1 MSMRPRG
8 DEISR
13 PHQFRLRRGS
23 RLASL
28 VASPAPAP
36 APWAEWF
43 RVDIGDDLDPGSR
56 YQGRD
61 ARRDWGSARCGGTVV
76 AALQPWTWWPTSLI
90 FGPRVAQRWSFWR
103 LHGALGE
110 P

>member
-43 RVDIGDDLDPGSR
+43 RVDIADDLDPVLDVSVGTP
-56 YQGRD
+56 G
-61 ARRDWGSARCGGTVV
+61 ATGGSARCGGTVV

-90 FGPRVAQRWSFWR
+90 FGPRVEQRWSFLAR
-103 LHGALGE
+103 PRRAR
-110 P
+110 

>member
-1 MSMRPRG
+1 MRPRG

-13 PHQFRLRRGS
+13 LHQFRLRRGS

-56 YQGRD
+56 CQGRD

-90 FGPRVAQRWSFWR
+90 FGPRVE
-103 LHGALGE
+103 HGGRSGASMARSVS
-110 P
+110 